1 MKFTNKVGPLTT
13 YFKYAA
19 CAWLWVSAFQH
30 LPAAADLPNSSTQGV
45 DIGNVA
51 YKSNASVVGDVDNDG
66 DFDFISGNG
75 PRLDGGGTVA
85 SKRNKLYLN
94 DGSGDFPAT
103 GTDISSDGDG
113 TYSLALGDVDGDGY
127 LDLVVGN
134 VGETNKL
141 YLNNGSGGFAS
152 TGTDIGS
159 DTDSTDEVV
168 LGDMDGD
175 GDLDLVA
182 GTRNGPSKLYLNN
195 GSGFTTDAGTVFGS
209 ESDTTRSVVVADVDL
224 DGDLDALIANFGQ
237 TNKLYRNTVVTR
249 TVNITADVTAPVI
262 TRVGDA
268 TVSLELGSTYTDAGA
283 TAVDNTDGNITSS
296 ISTVNPVDVNTVGTY
311 TVTYN
316 VDDDAGN
323 SATQVT
329 RTVNI
334 TVDVPVI
341 TRLGDATVSL
351 ELGSTYTDSGA
362 TAVDNTDGTITSSI
376 VTDASAVNVNT
387 VGTYTV
393 TYNVNDAAGNAA
405 TQVTRTVNITA
416 DVTAPVISLLGDATV
431 SLELG
436 STYTDSGA
444 TAVDN
449 IDGTITSGIATV
461 NPVDVNT
468 VGTYT
473 VTYNVSDAAGNAAT
487 QITRTVNIT
496 ADVTIPVIAITGSN
510 PQRIEVGTAYSE
522 LGATAVD
529 NIDGDITDSI
539 LIDTSAIDLDTVG
552 TYLITYNVSDAA
564 ENAATEVTRTFEVEP
579 VPITLVIPDDLT
591 VNASGF
597 ITGVNLDPENVASA
611 SSGGNIVNVSSD
623 QLGPFQ
629 SGSYVITWSATSAGR
644 TVTQIQI
651 LKVIP
656 QVSLGLDIVRTEG
669 NSLNVKVFLSGKA
682 TDYPVTVPYTIS
694 GTATAGDDYTASN
707 GVLTFSEFD
716 TDPSIEL
723 NIVKDDVA
731 ESEETVVITLGN
743 PTNAALGVNPVQVI
757 SIVERNLLPQVTL
770 NVSQGDISG
779 AIIAQDSGTAIV
791 NASIYDPNETDNHTV
806 DWSRALLAIPNASTN
821 VINGDQVLE
830 LEAADLSVGVH
841 SVEVDVSDGTE
852 TVAAAVNILVIEQTP
867 ALSATSDSDGDGR
880 LDATEANDIDRDG
893 IPDYLDNSALT
904 SNVIPVG
911 DSVGVIQAEPGVA
924 MTLGSLSLGA
934 GNYNVSVTE
943 GEIASSTDGG
953 DTAYDFIGSLF
964 DFAMSGAD
972 PGYSYSLILPL
983 STGLPENAVYRK
995 YSELAGWEDFAE
1007 NATNSLSSAMSF
1019 GGACPGLNSNEYTS
1033 GLNVGD
1039 MCVRML
1045 IEDGGSNDADGS
1057 KNGTLVDP
1065 GGVAVRYIGIP
1076 SNLSQVVLSDT
1087 ELTANSTDSATITVT
1102 VLDADG
1108 VGLELMTVTGST
1120 QIPGVV
1126 VSDFVEQGNGTYV
1139 GTVNAGNDSGGGSVS
1154 VTIDNGE
1161 TSIIIS
1167 SETLRINAKA
1177 LILPAPSPGGG
1188 CVVATNGS
1196 TDHSLLLL
1204 LLISGLLMAR
1214 RRYLKMSNVA

>member
-1 MKFTNKVGPLTT
+1 
-13 YFKYAA
+13 
-19 CAWLWVSAFQH
+19 
-30 LPAAADLPNSSTQGV
+30 
-45 DIGNVA
+45 
-51 YKSNASVVGDVDNDG
+51 
-66 DFDFISGNG
+66 
-75 PRLDGGGTVA
+75 
-85 SKRNKLYLN
+85 
-94 DGSGDFPAT
+94 
-103 GTDISSDGDG
+103 
-113 TYSLALGDVDGDGY
+113 
-127 LDLVVGN
+127 
-134 VGETNKL
+134 
-141 YLNNGSGGFAS
+141 
-152 TGTDIGS
+152 
-159 DTDSTDEVV
+159 
-168 LGDMDGD
+168 
-175 GDLDLVA
+175 
-182 GTRNGPSKLYLNN
+182 
-195 GSGFTTDAGTVFGS
+195 
-209 ESDTTRSVVVADVDL
+209 
-224 DGDLDALIANFGQ
+224 
-237 TNKLYRNTVVTR
+237 
-249 TVNITADVTAPVI
+249 
-262 TRVGDA
+262 
-268 TVSLELGSTYTDAGA
+268 
-283 TAVDNTDGNITSS
+283 
-296 ISTVNPVDVNTVGTY
+296 
-311 TVTYN
+311 
-316 VDDDAGN
+316 
-323 SATQVT
+323 
-329 RTVNI
+329 
-334 TVDVPVI
+334 
-341 TRLGDATVSL
+341 
-351 ELGSTYTDSGA
+351 
-362 TAVDNTDGTITSSI
+362 
-376 VTDASAVNVNT
+376 
-387 VGTYTV
+387 
-393 TYNVNDAAGNAA
+393 
-405 TQVTRTVNITA
+405 
-416 DVTAPVISLLGDATV
+416 
-431 SLELG
+431 
-436 STYTDSGA
+436 
-444 TAVDN
+444 
-449 IDGTITSGIATV
+449 
-461 NPVDVNT
+461 NT

-731 ESEETVVITLGN
+731 ESEETVVISLGN

-911 DSVGVIQAEPGVA
+911 DSVGVIQAEP
-924 MTLGSLSLGA
+924 
-934 GNYNVSVTE
+934 
-943 GEIASSTDGG
+943 
-953 DTAYDFIGSLF
+953 
-964 DFAMSGAD
+964 
-972 PGYSYSLILPL
+972 
-983 STGLPENAVYRK
+983 
-995 YSELAGWEDFAE
+995 
-1007 NATNSLSSAMSF
+1007 
-1019 GGACPGLNSNEYTS
+1019 
-1033 GLNVGD
+1033 
-1039 MCVRML
+1039 
-1045 IEDGGSNDADGS
+1045 
-1057 KNGTLVDP
+1057 
-1065 GGVAVRYIGIP
+1065 
-1076 SNLSQVVLSDT
+1076 
-1087 ELTANSTDSATITVT
+1087 
-1102 VLDADG
+1102 
-1108 VGLELMTVTGST
+1108 
-1120 QIPGVV
+1120 
-1126 VSDFVEQGNGTYV
+1126 
-1139 GTVNAGNDSGGGSVS
+1139 
-1154 VTIDNGE
+1154 
-1161 TSIIIS
+1161 
-1167 SETLRINAKA
+1167 
-1177 LILPAPSPGGG
+1177 
-1188 CVVATNGS
+1188 
-1196 TDHSLLLL
+1196 
-1204 LLISGLLMAR
+1204 
-1214 RRYLKMSNVA
+1214 